1 MAMKRLF
8 AALLFAWLCFPA
20 TLPAQEKDDA
30 EKRLERLERQAQSLR
45 FAIEAAEQRSLE
57 LTFLMEAQGIARY
70 EKIRYTS
77 SADGRTIPAHLWT
90 PLKVAPAGGG
100 AGGRKLPSLIWIHGG
115 VHGHLDLYYW
125 RLIREMLEEGYI
137 ILAPEYRGSTHH
149 GADLYDAI
157 DYGGMEV
164 EDCVSGRDW
173 LVEMHPNADPNRVGI
188 IGWSHGGFITMHAL
202 YRAPEKFKVGVN
214 VVGVSDLVERMGY
227 MPESYRRTFAEQK
240 GFGGYAD
247 EKLERYIERSPAHQ
261 AHRLQ
266 TPLLIHAATNDDDV
280 RIIEITHL
288 IDALKAAGKK
298 FEYEIYQAPPGG
310 HSFNR
315 INTKTAADSWGKA
328 KTFLGRYLK

>member
-1 MAMKRLF
+1 MKRFL
-8 AALLFAWLCFPA
+8 AACFLLLCSFPTVLTA
-20 TLPAQEKDDA
+20 QSDDPAR
-30 EKRLERLERQAQSLR
+30 RLERLERQVQALR
-45 FAIEAAEQRSLE
+45 FAAEAAEQRSLE
-57 LTFLMEAQGIARY
+57 LAFFTEAQGIARY

-77 SADGRTIPAHLWT
+77 SADGRIIPAHLWT
-90 PLKVAPAGGG
+90 PLKAAPAGGG
-100 AGGRKLPSLIWIHGG
+100 GGDRKLPALVWIHGG
-115 VHGHLDLYYW
+115 VHGHLDHYYW
-125 RLIREMLEEGYI
+125 RLIREMLEDGYV

-149 GADLYDAI
+149 GEELYTAI

-164 EDCVSGRDW
+164 EDCISGRDW
-173 LVEMHPNADPNRVGI
+173 LVEMHPNVDPNRIGI

-227 MPESYRRTFAEQK
+227 ATDNYRRAFAEQK
-240 GFGGYAD
+240 GFGGYPN

-280 RIIEITHL
+280 RINEITHL

-315 INTKTAADSWGKA
+315 INTKTAAESWSKVKA
-328 KTFLGRYLK
+328 FLARYLK